1 MYTLHSRHH
10 SAQTYSP
17 TPKNHPHSTY
27 IYNEH
32 SLMVCVRSLRNAPDN
47 AHAITTSLISNF
59 AMHRARI
66 SASRAQRSHVTIVVA
81 CHHPIT
87 PSPKHTQ
94 HTIQPN
100 QQFSCPI
107 ATLKTHTHP
116 LNCAH
121 D

>member
-1 MYTLHSRHH
+1 
-10 SAQTYSP
+10 
-17 TPKNHPHSTY
+17 
-27 IYNEH
+27 
-32 SLMVCVRSLRNAPDN
+32 MVCVRSLRNAPGN

-87 PSPKHTQ
+87 KTHTQ
-94 HTIQPN
+94 NTIQPN
-100 QQFSCPI
+100 QKFSCPI
-107 ATLKTHTHP
+107 KTHTHP
-116 LNCAH
+116 LKCAH